1 MVKRYAF
8 DIVDDIIEGLTKDD
22 SGDYVLYTDHAAEMR
37 EVLEAINRYPFS
49 KSIPGLIAVFDK
61 YRHYLDKGE

>member
-1 MVKRYAF
+1 MVKRYESYI
-8 DIVDDIIEGLTKDD
+8 D
-22 SGDYVLYTDHAAEMR
+22 GDGVLERGQHPTGEYVLYTDHAAEMR